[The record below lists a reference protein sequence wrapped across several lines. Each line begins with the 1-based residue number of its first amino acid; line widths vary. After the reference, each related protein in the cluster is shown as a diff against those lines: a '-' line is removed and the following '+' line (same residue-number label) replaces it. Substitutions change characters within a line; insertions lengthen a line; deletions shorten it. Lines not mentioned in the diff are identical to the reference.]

1 MKDFL
6 KAAGY
11 GKDQLYM
18 LGDYRDAI
26 TADLVP
32 AMGQEETMRAA
43 FQEYGRN
50 ARYPHTGGMVE
61 DPDGQLVMIY
71 DEDATT
77 IHAAAACPR
86 AARARLILA
95 RMAAPSARHTYG
107 FGSVLRSAR

>member
-50 ARYPHTGGMVE
+50 VQYPHTGGKVE
-61 DPDGQLVMIY
+61 DPDGQLVTIY
-71 DEDATT
+71 DEDCRVLTPGAL
-77 IHAAAACPR
+77 P
-86 AARARLILA
+86 
-95 RMAAPSARHTYG
+95 PS
-107 FGSVLRSAR
+107 